1 MILLLNMIKPELIS
15 YLSSTQPQAIT
26 SLSVTTTL
34 HIQNTLPSNGITA
47 QYLVM
52 ETYIYLQMASLHNIL

>member
-15 YLSSTQPQAIT
+15 YFSSTQPQAIT

-52 ETYIYLQMASLHNIL
+52 ETYIYLQMAS